1 MPFRFSQLDLPGVV
15 LIEPRVFPDDR
26 GYFMETYKRGD
37 FAGAGLT
44 DAFVQENHSRST
56 RGTLRGLH
64 YQRAPKAQ
72 GKLVRAI
79 VGEIYDVAVDVR
91 PESSTFGRWIGI
103 TLSAENR
110 CMLFIPPWCAHGF
123 CVVSETA
130 EVVYKTTAEYSP
142 QLESGVMWNDP
153 ALAIPWPID
162 TPVLSERDR
171 KWPTVA
177 DVAAMSSSAL
187 PV

>member
-1 MPFRFSQLDLPGVV
+1 MPFRFSQLDLPGAV
-15 LIEPRVFPDDR
+15 LIEPRVFTDDR
-26 GYFMETYKRGD
+26 GFFMETYKHGD
-37 FAGAGLT
+37 YAEAGL
-44 DAFVQENHSRST
+44 AEPFVQENHSRSV

-79 VGEIYDVAVDVR
+79 VGEIYDVAVDIR
-91 PESSTFGRWIGI
+91 PESATFGRWVGV

-110 CMLFIPPWCAHGF
+110 RMLFVPPWCAHGF

-130 EVVYKTTAEYSP
+130 EVVYKSTAEYSP

-153 ALAIPWPID
+153 ALAIPWPFD
-162 TPVLSERDR
+162 APVLSERDR
-171 KWPTVA
+171 TWPGIA
-177 DVAAMSSSAL
+177 EVAAMYSGAL
-187 PV
+187 HV